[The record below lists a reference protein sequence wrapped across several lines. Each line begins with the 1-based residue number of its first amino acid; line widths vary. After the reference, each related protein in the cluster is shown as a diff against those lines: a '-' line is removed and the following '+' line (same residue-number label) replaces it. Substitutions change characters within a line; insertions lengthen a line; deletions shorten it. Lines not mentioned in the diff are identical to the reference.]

1 MMRRRMRAS
10 SALLCAAGLAAAFF
24 AIPAPADAAVRMPG
38 AAKPGLHHAK
48 PAVAPAT
55 PQQGDNDQTL
65 RALHDEMARSQ
76 SRLSIPGAEKPFYI
90 QYQLLDIDARTIT
103 TSFGAL
109 LSSTKTRSRFMLA
122 TIRVGDY
129 HLDSSN
135 FVSDEAFRGFLGSA
149 GQVGIDRD
157 YNSLR
162 QDLWLSTDQAYKEA
176 LTQMSLKRA
185 FLRSLTKPPEID
197 DFSKTAPVVQVE
209 PRIEPDWT
217 SRNWEDEA
225 RDSVE
230 GGARQS
236 GIEGFARH
244 LLFDLHH
251 LLLAHQRRHA
261 DSRLAQ
267 PRGH

>member
-1 MMRRRMRAS
+1 MFCRRMRAS
-10 SALLCAAGLAAAFF
+10 SALFFAAGIAATYLAVPVSAAA
-24 AIPAPADAAVRMPG
+24 AAAVRMPG

-48 PAVAPAT
+48 SAAATVAPQT
-55 PQQGDNDQTL
+55 QDNDQTL
-65 RALHDEMARSQ
+65 RALHDELARSQ
-76 SRLSIPGAEKPFYI
+76 SRLSIPGAEKPFHI

-135 FVSDEAFRGFLGSA
+135 FVSDEQFRGFLGSA

-176 LTQMSLKRA
+176 LTQM
-185 FLRSLTKPPEID
+185 
-197 DFSKTAPVVQVE
+197 
-209 PRIEPDWT
+209 
-217 SRNWEDEA
+217 
-225 RDSVE
+225 
-230 GGARQS
+230 
-236 GIEGFARH
+236 
-244 LLFDLHH
+244 
-251 LLLAHQRRHA
+251 
-261 DSRLAQ
+261 
-267 PRGH
+267 